1 MSVGRTLRREIEADI
16 RDSNL
21 SYDAATIADRL
32 ESVDENLSLLT
43 TDDARAQML
52 RALADLWTPPPATA
66 QLAGYP
72 EYGSPQYNAIEIVV
86 IAIRD
91 LLSEW

>member
-16 RDSNL
+16 RDSTL
-21 SYDAATIADRL
+21 SYDVATIADRL
-32 ESVDENLSLLT
+32 ESLDDNLALLT

-52 RALADLWTPPPATA
+52 QALVDLWTPPPAATA

-86 IAIRD
+86 IAIR
-91 LLSEW
+91 

>member
-1 MSVGRTLRREIEADI
+1 MSVSRTLRREIEADI

-52 RALADLWTPPPATA
+52 QALVDLWTPSPATA

-72 EYGSPQYNAIEIVV
+72 EYGTPQYNAIEIVV
-86 IAIRD
+86 IAISD